1 MRVWFDLFG
10 HTPDWHVALAA
21 FGVGL
26 VLAWT
31 VTEVIVAIVRRL
43 ILGGAQAQ
51 DPQPHHVK
59 AIRRALWVLRIV
71 LVLILAG
78 VFTPPVLELFGE
90 PMRAGLR
97 LGTLAHWMASNG
109 VHVLLILTL
118 AFIATRAIALGAS
131 RLERYFAH
139 RSGTPGHSREH
150 AKRARTLAEL
160 IRNVSTAA
168 IVSIAILM
176 ILEQLDVNVMPILT
190 GAGILGLA
198 VGFGAQTLVK
208 DIISGFFLIL
218 ENQIGVGDVAEING
232 TGGLVEAI
240 NLRTILLR
248 DVRGAVHVFPC
259 GSITTL
265 ANLTKDYSFALL
277 DVQVHYRHDTDEVV
291 QVLRDTADTM
301 QKEKEWSASILEP
314 LEVLGIE
321 NLGDTGVTIRVR
333 MKTPPLRQWD
343 VTRELRRRVKKAFQ
357 EKDIEIPIT
366 AGLAALKPR

>member
-1 MRVWFDLFG
+1 MRFWLDLFG
-10 HTPDWHVALAA
+10 HIPDWHVALPA
-21 FGVGL
+21 FL
-26 VLAWT
+26 LALFLAWT
-31 VTEVIVAIVRRL
+31 VSEVTVAILRRL
-43 ILGGAQAQ
+43 ILGEGRDQ
-51 DPQPHHVK
+51 QPHHVK
-59 AIRRALWVLRIV
+59 AIRRALWVLRVV

-90 PMRAGLR
+90 PMRAGMR
-97 LGTLAHWMASNG
+97 LGTLAHWIASNG
-109 VHVLLILTL
+109 VHVLLIITL
-118 AFIATRAIALGAS
+118 AFIATRAIGLGTS
-131 RLERYFAH
+131 RLERYFA
-139 RSGTPGHSREH
+139 RRGTTPGHSHEH

-168 IVSIAILM
+168 IVSITILM

-218 ENQIGVGDVAEING
+218 ENQVGVGDVAEING

-265 ANLTKDYSFALL
+265 ANLTKDFSYALL
-277 DVQVHYRHDTDEVV
+277 DVQVHYKHDTDEVI
-291 QVLRDTADTM
+291 QVLRDTADAL
-301 QKEKEWSASILEP
+301 QKENDWSAAILAP

-333 MKTPPLRQWD
+333 MKTVPLRQWD
-343 VTRELRRRVKKAFQ
+343 VTRELRRRIKKAFQ
-357 EKDIEIPIT
+357 EKDIDIPMNS
-366 AGLAALKPR
+366 AFALRPKA